1 MIRDNNGHKMSP
13 RQKAADI
20 LLSRLGSHSGV
31 DQSQI
36 GEMTEREV
44 ALVNR
49 QIEKIHNKHHKNLM
63 KIKKEDSKEGN
74 EE

>member
-36 GEMTEREV
+36 G
-44 ALVNR
+44 VNR

>member
-49 QIEKIHNKHHKNLM
+49 QIEKIHNKHQKARFQRR
-63 KIKKEDSKEGN
+63 KRRIKRPGY
-74 EE
+74 

>member
-1 MIRDNNGHKMSP
+1 MIRDGNGLKMSP
-13 RQKAADI
+13 RQKAAEI
-20 LLSRLGSHSGV
+20 LLSRLGQHSGV
-31 DQSQI
+31 EPPQV

-44 ALVNR
+44 ALVNK

-63 KIKKEDSKEGN
+63 KIKKEESQEN

>member
-1 MIRDNNGHKMSP
+1 MIRDNSGQKMSP
-13 RQKAADI
+13 RQKAAEI

-31 DQSQI
+31 DPMQM

-63 KIKKEDSKEGN
+63 KVKKEDSHEGN
-74 EE
+74 ED

>member
-1 MIRDNNGHKMSP
+1 MIRDDSGQKISP
-13 RQKAADI
+13 RQKAAEI

-31 DQSQI
+31 DPEKT
-36 GEMTEREV
+36 GEMTDREV

-49 QIEKIHNKHHKNLM
+49 QIEKIHNKYHKTLM
-63 KIKKEDSKEGN
+63 KVKKEDSS